1 MGYADCGLVALSGA
15 AALIAALV
23 GDKFGI
29 AKVRPI
35 CPGAFFSRQRNKRIN
50 NA

>member
-29 AKVRPI
+29 AKVCPI
-35 CPGAFFSRQRNKRIN
+35 YPGVFVFFLIRETKR
-50 NA
+50 